1 MSNNDEIFAGEAEID
16 EQLRLRGNGS
26 SKPHTA
32 RSRLGKSGQSSQALE
47 RNDEEQPLLG
57 TGTGASSRGRAG
69 SDGGSELEE
78 WFGTAELKGLPW
90 WKKPSVCERS
100 GYNPMSDA
108 DGTLIRYSGYYRHSS
123 YSQRRMVAS

>member
-1 MSNNDEIFAGEAEID
+1 MSNNDEIFAVEAEID
-16 EQLRLRGNGS
+16 EQVRLRSSGS
-26 SKPHTA
+26 SKSHTT
-32 RSRLGKSGQSSQALE
+32 RLRLGKSGQSSQVLE
-47 RNDEEQPLLG
+47 RNDEEQPLLDIG
-57 TGTGASSRGRAG
+57 IGPSSRGRAG

-100 GYNPMSDA
+100 GYNPMLDA
-108 DGTLIRYSGYYRHSS
+108 DGNLIRYSGYYRHSL